1 MAGFMRKASL
11 KMRESARDLA
21 DIAEGRSGKEK
32 NNDGERERFGVDSTR
47 KEDKVS
53 KPPKSRSAS
62 TANSIS
68 LDDDG
73 TAFVEPRKRR
83 ESITYVYLTLA
94 LTWLSDGY

>member
-21 DIAEGRSGKEK
+21 DIADGKSGKDK
-32 NNDGERERFGVDSTR
+32 GGLDKDR

-53 KPPKSRSAS
+53 KPPKSRSSS

-68 LDDDG
+68 LDDEG
-73 TAFVEPRKRR
+73 SPVIEPRKRR
-83 ESITYVYLTLA
+83 ESITYVPFPIHLQG
-94 LTWLSDGY
+94 SSG